1 MKKSKNT
8 KNQEPVTEFIV
19 ESYGT
24 LRMANFVEPKI
35 RSEFY
40 DFISSNWSESPAYLS
55 DAMEE
60 CQPLAWAVQSIYTE
74 VRDEIQ
80 SDLDDIS
87 EKIGH
92 LKKRFAALTARL
104 KKMPEEPE
112 EGTETWLLSLSTTE
126 FQEHVVPEIEKWFND
141 PPNWNWEDDYLPRG
155 GTSQGAAL
163 EFFHYMAS
171 NDLDVIGVVIV
182 EGEHPGSTYYAAELK
197 IDVDAANKAAEDASI
212 PVRFKRDEELGNEKA
227 I

>member
-40 DFISSNWSESPAYLS
+40 DSISSNWSESPSYLS
-55 DAMEE
+55 DTMEE

-80 SDLDDIS
+80 SDLDEIC
-87 EKIGH
+87 EKTGH

-104 KKMPEEPE
+104 KTMPEEPE
-112 EGTETWLLSLSTTE
+112 DGTEAWLLSLSTTE
-126 FQEHVVPEIEKWFND
+126 FQEHVVPKIEKWFNE
-141 PPNWNWEDDYLPRG
+141 PPNWNWEDDYLPRE

-163 EFFHYMAS
+163 EFFHYMVS

-182 EGEHPGSTYYAAELK
+182 EGEHPGSTYYAAELE
-197 IDVDAANKAAEDASI
+197 IDVDAANKAAEDACI
-212 PVRFKRDEELGNEKA
+212 PVRFKRDKE
-227 I
+227 